1 MSKILKITDGDYKV
15 QTGYAGT
22 ITLDTGLQ
30 AGVVVITG
38 ALNVLGDFTTVSSE
52 TLTIRDQKIELNVGE
67 SGPGVTSKPTDPSLE
82 SGLLINRGE
91 SLAPATDANR
101 NVLIVFK
108 EVEPGFPPTAIT
120 GRGTIQF
127 KYSNGAP
134 VAISTNSISVPN
146 NGNLGLINA
155 GNGYVTVSG
164 TTNYEKNAF
173 SYTAWELAGSPRA
186 AYAVGAA
193 LITVAD
199 DDVIPNAKGLVDFV
213 DASLYYYR
221 SPLVSEGNTSVRTYD
236 DDAPFLNSPSRI
248 EFTVDGSLRG
258 KFIATGLNV
267 DNVNLFG
274 DTITNNA
281 PLLDDK
287 NLILTA
293 TNNTVEVNAILQLDN
308 QTSDIT
314 VPVATATQIYT
325 KAAEGP
331 GRTGIYFTNDTAHG
345 ATAYNN
351 DELVSK
357 NRAVLLSILL

>member
-1 MSKILKITDGDYKV
+1 MSKILKITDGDYKIK
-15 QTGYAGT
+15 TRNYGS
-22 ITLDTGLQ
+22 ITLDTGIEV
-30 AGVVVITG
+30 GEVIVTG
-38 ALNVLGDFTTVSSE
+38 SLTVRGNTTTVNSE
-52 TLTIRDQKIELNVGE
+52 TLTIVDQRIELNVGE

-155 GNGYVTVSG
+155 GNGYVTVAG
-164 TTNYEKNAF
+164 TTLYERNAF
-173 SYTAWELAGSPRA
+173 SYTAWITAGSPRP
-186 AYAVGAA
+186 AYAAGAA
-193 LITVAD
+193 LITAID
-199 DDVIPNAKGLVDFV
+199 GDIIPNSTALKDYV

-221 SPLVSEGNTSVRTYD
+221 SPLILEGDTSVRTYD
-236 DDAPFLNSPSRI
+236 EDAPSLNSPSRI
-248 EFTVDGSLRG
+248 EFTVNGSLRG
-258 KFIATGLNV
+258 KFIATGLDI
-267 DNVNLFG
+267 DNVNIFTN
-274 DTITNNA
+274 TINNA
-281 PLLDDK
+281 TN

-293 TNNTVEVNAILQLDN
+293 TTTNTVEVNALLQLDN
-308 QTSDIT
+308 QASDIT
-314 VPVATATQIYT
+314 VAVATATQIYT

-331 GRTGIYFTNDTAHG
+331 GRSGIYFTNDTAYG
-345 ATAYNN
+345 ANAYNN

>member
-15 QTGYAGT
+15 KTGYAGT
-22 ITLDTGLQ
+22 ITLDTGAQ
-30 AGVVVITG
+30 AGAVVITG
-38 ALNVLGDFTTVSSE
+38 SLVVNGDYTIVESE
-52 TLTIRDQKIELNVGE
+52 TLTITDQKIELNVGE
-67 SGPGVTSKPTDPSLE
+67 AGPGVTSKPTDTSQE
-82 SGLLINRGE
+82 SGLLIHRG
-91 SLAPATDANR
+91 ANNTAASR
-101 NVLIVFK
+101 DVLVVFK
-108 EVEPGFPPTAIT
+108 EVEPKFPSTAIA
-120 GRGTIQF
+120 GRGTLQF
-127 KYSNGAP
+127 KYSNGDP

-164 TTNYEKNAF
+164 TTNYELNAF
-173 SYTAWELAGSPRA
+173 NYTAWVTAGSPRA

-199 DDVIPNAKGLVDFV
+199 DDVIPNAKGLVDYV

-221 SPLVSEGNTSVRTYD
+221 SPLLSEGNTTVRTYD
-236 DDAPFLNSPSRI
+236 ADAPFLNSPSRI

-281 PLLDDK
+281 LIGENK

-308 QTSDIT
+308 QTGDIT
-314 VPVATATQIYT
+314 APATTATKLYT
-325 KAAEGP
+325 KASEGA
-331 GRTGIYFTNDTAHG
+331 GRSGIYFTNDTAYG
-345 ATAYNN
+345 ANAYNN

>member
-1 MSKILKITDGDYKV
+1 V
-15 QTGYAGT
+15 
-22 ITLDTGLQ
+22 
-30 AGVVVITG
+30 
-38 ALNVLGDFTTVSSE
+38 
-52 TLTIRDQKIELNVGE
+52 
-67 SGPGVTSKPTDPSLE
+67 
-82 SGLLINRGE
+82 
-91 SLAPATDANR
+91 
-101 NVLIVFK
+101 VFK
-108 EVEPGFPPTAIT
+108 EVEPGFPSTAIA

-127 KYSNGAP
+127 KYSNGDP

-186 AYAVGAA
+186 AYATPNA

-213 DASLYYYR
+213 DAALYYYR
-221 SPLVSEGNTSVRTYD
+221 SPLISEGDTSVRTYD
-236 DDAPFLNSPSRI
+236 DSVSGGTSRI
-248 EFTVDGSLRG
+248 EFTVNNSLRG
-258 KFIATGLNV
+258 QFIDTGLEV
-267 DNVNLFG
+267 DNINLFG

-281 PLLDDK
+281 LIGENK

-293 TNNTVEVNAILQLDN
+293 TNNIVEVNAVFQLDN

-314 VPVATATQIYT
+314 VPSATATQIYT
-325 KAAEGP
+325 KAAEGA
-331 GRTGIYFTNDTAHG
+331 GRTGIYFTNDTAYD
-345 ATAYNN
+345 TNAYNN

>member
-15 QTGYAGT
+15 QTGYAGR
-22 ITLDTGLQ
+22 ITLDTGSQ
-30 AGVVVITG
+30 AGEVIITG
-38 ALNVLGDFTTVSSE
+38 ALNVLGDFTTISSE
-52 TLTIRDQKIELNVGE
+52 TLTITDQKIELNVGE
-67 SGPGVTSKPTDPSLE
+67 PGPGVTTKPTDTSLE
-82 SGLLINRGE
+82 SGILIHRG
-91 SLAPATDANR
+91 ANNTAASR
-101 NVLIVFK
+101 DVLVVFK
-108 EVEPGFPPTAIT
+108 EVQPGFPSTAIA

-127 KYSNGAP
+127 KYSNGDP

-155 GNGYVTVSG
+155 GNGYITVSG
-164 TTNYEKNAF
+164 TTNYELNAF
-173 SYTAWELAGSPRA
+173 NYTAWITAGSPRA
-186 AYAVGAA
+186 AYAVGAS

-221 SPLVSEGNTSVRTYD
+221 SPLISEGNTTVRTYD

-248 EFTVDGSLRG
+248 EFTVNGSLRG
-258 KFIATGLNV
+258 KFITTGLNV

-281 PLLDDK
+281 VIGDNK

-293 TNNTVEVNAILQLDN
+293 TNNKVEVNAILQLDN
-308 QTSDIT
+308 QASDIT
-314 VPVATATQIYT
+314 IAAATATQIYT
-325 KAAEGP
+325 KAAEGA
-331 GRTGIYFTNDTAHG
+331 GRSGIYFTNDTAYG
-345 ATAYNN
+345 ANAYNN